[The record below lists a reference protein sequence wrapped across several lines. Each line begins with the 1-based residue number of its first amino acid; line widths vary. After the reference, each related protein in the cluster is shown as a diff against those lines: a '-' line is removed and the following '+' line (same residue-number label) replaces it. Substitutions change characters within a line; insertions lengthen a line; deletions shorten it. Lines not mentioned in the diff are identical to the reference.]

1 MNAIDNEYLNL
12 CNSQG
17 NIFKI
22 IGYLTDH
29 DIGEET
35 IWKSISI
42 FESYRGNEITALL
55 HVILETQ
62 EISKYSEGD
71 EAVIAKLINIG
82 ESYGIKKSS
91 LLNSWNQNFREN
103 QEDIIEKLGEYDFE
117 ITDSGELVF
126 YVKIRELRDLDLK
139 GNQTIFITPVPTEIP
154 EGIKRKEFYNIKGI
168 LPLSDL
174 ISCYICG
181 YDAKNIYRAIIRLRL
196 NNFKRIS
203 IGSIWRKI

>member
-1 MNAIDNEYLNL
+1 MSAIDNEYLNL

-71 EAVIAKLINIG
+71 EAVITKLINIG
-82 ESYGIKKSS
+82 ESYGIKKES

-103 QEDIIEKLGEYDFE
+103 QEDIIKKFGEYGFE
-117 ITDSGELVF
+117 ITDSGELIF

-181 YDAKNIYRAIIRLRL
+181 YDKNIYRAIIRLRL